1 MREISFEVVEL
12 EENAYHI
19 LIEAEF
25 AGLQNGWW
33 IIDTGASR
41 SVFDQ
46 AMTMLY
52 DLENSDSVLATGLG
66 KEMVETGAG
75 SISDLVLGGV
85 SWGVLR
91 VALVDFYHINSE
103 YSKFTEKKIIGLL
116 GADFLLMHHAILN
129 FKEHK
134 LSLFAEL

>member
-1 MREISFEVVEL
+1 MKEISFKVVEL

-25 AGLQNGWW
+25 KGLENGWW

-52 DLENSDSVLATGLG
+52 VQENSDSVLATGLG
-66 KEMVETGAG
+66 KEMVETGSG
-75 SISDLVLGGV
+75 SISDLVLGDV

-91 VALVDFYHINSE
+91 VALVDFHHINHE
-103 YSKFTEKKIIGLL
+103 YSKFTDKKIIGLL
-116 GADFLLMHHAILN
+116 GADFLLANVAKLD

-134 LSLFAEL
+134 IWLGSE